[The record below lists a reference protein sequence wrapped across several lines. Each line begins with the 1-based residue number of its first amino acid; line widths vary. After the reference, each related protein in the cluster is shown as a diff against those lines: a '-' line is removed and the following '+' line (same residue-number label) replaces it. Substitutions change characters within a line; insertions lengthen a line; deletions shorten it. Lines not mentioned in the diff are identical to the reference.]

1 MSFFILISGI
11 LAGLLLSVSL
21 WYGQACVNRIMVNR
35 GKIAESR
42 LRDFAP
48 SWCVDLRAGLGAW
61 SLICASTVLAGIAF
75 IDALKMKQ
83 DDATGLFIA
92 ASFAIGLFFLYEGRC
107 QRIVRRAAFIPTR
120 SPH

>member
-1 MSFFILISGI
+1 MGFFILISGI
-11 LAGLLLSVSL
+11 LAGLLLSVSV
-21 WYGQACVNRIMVNR
+21 WYGQACLHRLRVNR
-35 GKIAESR
+35 GMIVESR

-48 SWCVDLRAGLGAW
+48 SWRVDLRVGLGAW

-75 IDALKMKQ
+75 YDALKMKQ

-92 ASFAIGLFFLYEGRC
+92 ASFAVGLFFLYEGRC
-107 QRIVRRAAFIPTR
+107 QRIVRRAEFVLAR